1 MRELEKKIRVAM
13 FVDSFGA
20 MDGVVN
26 VVKQYSKLLS
36 DRAEVTIVAP
46 KTTSKEDNSIEGVE
60 ILRCA
65 SIHVPIVNYDYGV
78 PELDGKFLKEI
89 KDRRFDIIHL
99 HSPFNLGKLAIK
111 IGKELDI
118 PVVATFHS
126 QFKQDFK
133 LALGLDS
140 LAEAWLKDIVKVFNA
155 CYEVWPVNSKV
166 QEILYEYGYVGNST
180 VITNATEMKPLEGD
194 YRSEVDKMYGLKAD
208 QPMFLFVGRIITL
221 KNVLYIVEVMRA
233 LRERGFDFKMVYV
246 GDGYAKAQV
255 KSLIKKYK
263 LEDYVI
269 LPGKL
274 SNREDLAK
282 VYQRANLVVFPSYY
296 DADSLCKY
304 EAASQSTP
312 TIFAEGAA
320 TIGGVKDGVDGYV
333 ASGEDEYQFADR
345 IIEIFED
352 KSKYLEVC
360 KNTYDRLYHTWTD
373 VVDKVYDNYL
383 RVISEY
389 HFGK

>member
-1 MRELEKKIRVAM
+1 MDKKIRVAM
-13 FVDSFGA
+13 FVDSFGS

-26 VVKQYSKLLS
+26 VVKQYSRLLS
-36 DRAEVTIVAP
+36 GRAEVTIVAP
-46 KTTSKEDNSIEGVE
+46 KTTSKDDNTIDGVE

-65 SIHVPIVNYDYGV
+65 SIRVPIVNYDYGV
-78 PELDGKFLKEI
+78 PELDAKFLKEI
-89 KDRRFDIIHL
+89 KDREFDIIHL

-111 IGKELDI
+111 LGKELDI

-133 LALGLDS
+133 LLLGLDS
-140 LAEAWLKDIVKVFNA
+140 LAEAWLKDIIKVFNS

-166 QEILYEYGYVGNST
+166 QEILYEYGYLGNSL
-180 VITNATEMKPLEGD
+180 VITNATEMKPLEED
-194 YRSEVDKMYGLKAD
+194 YRHEIDKKYSLRPN
-208 QPMFLFVGRIITL
+208 QPMLLFVGRIIIL

-233 LRERGFDFKMVYV
+233 LKERGFDFKMVYV
-246 GDGYAKAQV
+246 GEGYAKAQV
-255 KSLIKKYK
+255 KALVKKYK
-263 LEDYVI
+263 LQDHVI

-320 TIGGVKDGVDGYV
+320 TIGGVKDGITGYV
-333 ASGEDEYQFADR
+333 GSGEDEYAFADR
-345 IIEIFED
+345 IIEIFGD
-352 KSKYLEVC
+352 KDKYDEVC
-360 KNTYDRLYHTWTD
+360 KNTHDILYHTWTE

-383 RVISEY
+383 RVIEEY
-389 HFGK
+389 HSAK